1 MGSKLDIDEK
11 QIKRLAVM
19 LGETGLTEI
28 EVEEAG
34 RRIKVAR
41 QASLQVAHAPV
52 VGHAPV
58 AAAPAL
64 PVAPPANAVAPSPP
78 TSESHDQGNPVGTI
92 TSPMVGTIYMASD
105 PGAAPFVSV
114 GDTVSEGQTLLII
127 EAMKVMNNLPS
138 PRSGKVTQVLVRDG
152 QPVEYGEALLVIS

>member
-11 QIKRLAVM
+11 QIKRLALM

-41 QASLQVAHAPV
+41 QASPQMAPAPMV
-52 VGHAPV
+52 HAPV
-58 AAAPAL
+58 AAAPPLPAAAL
-64 PVAPPANAVAPSPP
+64 ANAFAPSPP
-78 TSESHDQGNPVGTI
+78 LPEAVESGIPAGSV
-92 TSPMVGTIYMASD
+92 TSPMVGTIYTAPE
-105 PGAAPFVSV
+105 PGSPPFVSV
-114 GDTVSEGQTLLII
+114 GDSVTEGQTLLII

-138 PRSGKVTQVLVRDG
+138 PRAGTVKEVLVRDG
-152 QPVEYGEALLVIS
+152 QPVEYGEALVVMA

>member
-11 QIKRLAVM
+11 QVKRLAV
-19 LGETGLTEI
+19 LLDETGLTEI

-41 QASLQVAHAPV
+41 QGAPPIA
-52 VGHAPV
+52 HAPV
-58 AAAPAL
+58 AAAPAV
-64 PVAPPANAVAPSPP
+64 PAAAPANTLAPSPQSSQ
-78 TSESHDQGNPVGTI
+78 TNDQGNAPGTV
-92 TSPMVGTIYMASD
+92 TSPMVGTIYTAPD
-105 PGAAPFVSV
+105 PGAAAFVSV

-138 PRSGKVTQVLVRDG
+138 PRAGKVTEILVRDG
-152 QPVEYGEALLVIS
+152 QPVEYGEALMVIV